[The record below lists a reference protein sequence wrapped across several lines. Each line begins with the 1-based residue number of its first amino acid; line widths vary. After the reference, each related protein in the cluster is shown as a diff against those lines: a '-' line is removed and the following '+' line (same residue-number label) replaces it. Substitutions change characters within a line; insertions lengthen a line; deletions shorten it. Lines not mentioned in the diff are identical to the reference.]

1 MFSEYC
7 QIISQKAYTS
17 LAVRFVNESAYFPQ
31 LSLSPSITILFNLC
45 KFDWWKKIDPGGLG
59 PGKPR
64 HGDQHGA
71 GTQQTSV
78 PAHCFLI
85 LHVSSALLHRG
96 CSSSCAT
103 WPGPS
108 RSCSH
113 VREPPPAAQPLVG
126 AYPSNCSTCSFPV
139 LGMYGSDCF
148 FVLFL
153 NPLRICPVSPARLQA
168 LWPQDR
174 SLHSQDGQ
182 VGHII

>member
-1 MFSEYC
+1 MGIE
-7 QIISQKAYTS
+7 IKHLTS
-17 LAVRFVNESAYFPQ
+17 CCE
-31 LSLSPSITILFNLC
+31 
-45 KFDWWKKIDPGGLG
+45 DPGGLG

-85 LHVSSALLHRG
+85 LLVSSALLHWG
-96 CSSSCAT
+96 CSSSRAT

-126 AYPSNCSTCSFPV
+126 AYPSNCSACSFPV

-168 LWPQDR
+168 LWPQDPI
-174 SLHSQDGQ
+174 SGFLCPFSTWLSALHRDAQLKFS
-182 VGHII
+182 